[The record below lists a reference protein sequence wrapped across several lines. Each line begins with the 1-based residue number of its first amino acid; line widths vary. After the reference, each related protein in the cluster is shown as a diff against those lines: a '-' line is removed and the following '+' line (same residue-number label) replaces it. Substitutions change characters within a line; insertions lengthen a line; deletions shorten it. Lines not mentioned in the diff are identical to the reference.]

1 MIDKAKIKNI
11 GFIVLVISIYEILRY
26 SIPYYFPFEK
36 LNNEHKLSV
45 FQLLFTIIA
54 GSWALRIYY
63 LTNKREKENYL
74 KIYVSTIFD
83 ENHLSIKTEL
93 KNLTD
98 TDRKIHSSFLIIT
111 KQGSEIIDE
120 VNCNLNQNF
129 KNTNCFSNLQ
139 SVKNLLKQDF
149 AFIQLPFYTNENVK
163 VGNEDL
169 SFSIASIFE
178 KQNIS
183 ISQIYEVR
191 FFVFRNLNDTNAYH
205 RCVQTVFIS
214 DVPLNILFKDFHHN
228 NYSKNKKSKQN
239 FNTKTQ

>member
-1 MIDKAKIKNI
+1 MIIKQI
-11 GFIVLVISIYEILRY
+11 KKVGLIILIISIFEVLKF
-26 SIPYYFPFEK
+26 SFPYFFPFEK
-36 LNNEHKLSV
+36 LNNENKLS
-45 FQLLFTIIA
+45 LLGLVLTVIG

-63 LTNKREKENYL
+63 LSNKREKENYL

-83 ENHLSIKTEL
+83 EDQLSIKTEL

-111 KQGSEIIDE
+111 KQCSEIIDE

-178 KQNIS
+178 KQSIS

-191 FFVFRNLNDTNAYH
+191 FFVFRNLNDTNPYH

-214 DVPLNILFKDFHHN
+214 DVPLNILFKDFQHN

-239 FNTKTQ
+239 FNIKT